1 MKLTDTFISFVKE
14 HKEDDLNR
22 LLLSASRY
30 PEIDVPFAVE
40 QIAARRQI
48 KEKLPLWYK
57 NDRLLFPA
65 KLAAE
70 QCSSEQTAIYKQNL
84 VEQDILFCD
93 LTGGLGIDCYF
104 FSQRVKEA
112 IYIERFP
119 AYCEIA
125 KHNFQELGASNVTIF
140 NADSAELSELLPEV
154 DVFYIDPARRGIGN
168 KRMFA
173 LEDCEPDLLTLLPVL
188 LKKASKVIAKLS
200 PMVDI
205 SHTLELLPN
214 TTEVHILSVHNEC
227 KEMLFIIKRNT
238 ECDDTKV
245 KCVNY
250 TTQNI
255 EESFSFIFQ
264 KEKSVKPSFSEKVYS
279 YLYEPNASILKG
291 GAFKCVG
298 EYYGVQKLHVSSHL
312 YTSEIQ
318 IENFPG
324 RTFVV
329 EDVISFSGKDIKQLG
344 KRIPKANIT
353 VRNFPLS
360 VEELR
365 KRTKIMDGGDIYLF
379 ATTLFDGE
387 KVLIKC
393 RKLMRG

>member
-119 AYCEIA
+119 A
-125 KHNFQELGASNVTIF
+125 
-140 NADSAELSELLPEV
+140 
-154 DVFYIDPARRGIGN
+154 
-168 KRMFA
+168 
-173 LEDCEPDLLTLLPVL
+173 
-188 LKKASKVIAKLS
+188 
-200 PMVDI
+200 
-205 SHTLELLPN
+205 
-214 TTEVHILSVHNEC
+214 
-227 KEMLFIIKRNT
+227 
-238 ECDDTKV
+238 
-245 KCVNY
+245 
-250 TTQNI
+250 
-255 EESFSFIFQ
+255 
-264 KEKSVKPSFSEKVYS
+264 
-279 YLYEPNASILKG
+279 
-291 GAFKCVG
+291 
-298 EYYGVQKLHVSSHL
+298 
-312 YTSEIQ
+312 
-318 IENFPG
+318 
-324 RTFVV
+324 
-329 EDVISFSGKDIKQLG
+329 
-344 KRIPKANIT
+344 
-353 VRNFPLS
+353 
-360 VEELR
+360 
-365 KRTKIMDGGDIYLF
+365 
-379 ATTLFDGE
+379 
-387 KVLIKC
+387 
-393 RKLMRG
+393 